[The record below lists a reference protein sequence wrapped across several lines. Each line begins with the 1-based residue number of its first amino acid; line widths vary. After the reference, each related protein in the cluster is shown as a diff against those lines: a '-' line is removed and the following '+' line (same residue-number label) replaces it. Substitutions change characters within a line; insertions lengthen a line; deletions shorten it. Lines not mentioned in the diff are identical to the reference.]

1 VIPDLVSLALSN
13 IGNGLP
19 EKAAPL
25 ETAARRLKIFLHH
38 AHFPGQNLV
47 HGNLA

>member
-19 EKAAPL
+19 EKAAPP
-25 ETAARRLKIFLHH
+25 ETAR
-38 AHFPGQNLV
+38 G
-47 HGNLA
+47 G

>member
-19 EKAAPL
+19 EKAALL
-25 ETAARRLKIFLHH
+25 ETAARRLKTSHNH
-38 AHFPGQNLV
+38 AHLPSRNLV